1 MKSLLCAALLGLSY
15 INCENYTLP
24 EENKNSLELIK
35 YWGYPAERH
44 HVITKDKYI
53 LTIHRIP
60 RGNPNT
66 DPSYR
71 TEPNN
76 RPVVFLQHGL
86 LCSSS
91 NWITNLPD
99 QSLGFLLADARFD
112 VWLGNVRG
120 NTYSRTHLNYDI
132 DSDAYWKFS
141 FDEMAAYDLPAM
153 VDYVLN
159 ITKKEHL
166 YYVGHSQGT
175 MMAFAGLSENEELR
189 KKIKTVFA
197 LAPVARLTN
206 TKSPVRFLSYFS
218 DLFKFTFSFFNVREF
233 LPSSNLIKYVAENG
247 CPLEEWMCD
256 NVLFLIAGFDK
267 SNLNATRT
275 PVYYSHT
282 PAGTSVQNMLH
293 FAQLIQN
300 EGTFS
305 KYDYGFLKNFYKYG
319 SSSPPAYQLKNVKVP
334 VVLISGSKD
343 TLADPKDV
351 AWLKTQLPHVLKF
364 KQIKGYNHLD
374 FIWGMS
380 AREKVYKH
388 LIAIIKKYEKN

>member
-1 MKSLLCAALLGLSY
+1 MKLLLCVALLGLSH
-15 INCENYTLP
+15 INCENDTLP

-44 HVITKDKYI
+44 HVVTKDRYV
-53 LTIHRIP
+53 LTVHRMP

-66 DPSYR
+66 DPFYR
-71 TEPNN
+71 TKPSN
-76 RPVVFLQHGL
+76 RPVVFLQHGS

-99 QSLGFLLADARFD
+99 QSLGFLLADAGFD

-120 NTYSRTHLNYDI
+120 NTYSRMHLDYDI

-159 ITKKEHL
+159 VTKKEQL

-197 LAPVARLTN
+197 LAPVARLIN
-206 TKSPVRFLSYFS
+206 TKSPVGFLSYFA
-218 DLFKFTFSFFNVREF
+218 DLFKFTFSLFNVREL
-233 LPSSNLIKYVAENG
+233 LPSPNLIKYIADNG

-256 NVLFLIAGFDK
+256 NVLFLVAGFDK
-267 SNLNATRT
+267 SNLNAART

-282 PAGTSVQNMLH
+282 PAGTSVKNILH
-293 FAQLIQN
+293 FSQLIRN

-305 KYDYGFLKNFYKYG
+305 KFDYGFFKNFYNYG

-364 KQIKGYNHLD
+364 KQIKGHNHLD

-380 AREKVYKH
+380 AKEKIYKH
-388 LIAIIKKYEKN
+388 LISMIRKYEQN

>member
-1 MKSLLCAALLGLSY
+1 M
-15 INCENYTLP
+15 
-24 EENKNSLELIK
+24 
-35 YWGYPAERH
+35 
-44 HVITKDKYI
+44 
-53 LTIHRIP
+53 
-60 RGNPNT
+60 
-66 DPSYR
+66 
-71 TEPNN
+71 
-76 RPVVFLQHGL
+76 
-86 LCSSS
+86 
-91 NWITNLPD
+91 
-99 QSLGFLLADARFD
+99 
-112 VWLGNVRG
+112 
-120 NTYSRTHLNYDI
+120 
-132 DSDAYWKFS
+132 
-141 FDEMAAYDLPAM
+141 
-153 VDYVLN
+153 
-159 ITKKEHL
+159 
-166 YYVGHSQGT
+166 
-175 MMAFAGLSENEELR
+175 
-189 KKIKTVFA
+189 
-197 LAPVARLTN
+197 
-206 TKSPVRFLSYFS
+206 
-218 DLFKFTFSFFNVREF
+218 REF

-247 CPLEEWMCD
+247 CPLEERMCD

-293 FAQLIQN
+293 FAQLIRN

-364 KQIKGYNHLD
+364 KQIQGYNHLD

-388 LIAIIKKYEKN
+388 LIAIIKKYEQN

>member
-1 MKSLLCAALLGLSY
+1 MKLLLCAALLGLSY

-35 YWGYPAERH
+35 YWGYPAEH
-44 HVITKDKYI
+44 HRVITKDKYI

-66 DPSYR
+66 NPSYR
-71 TEPNN
+71 TQPNN

-99 QSLGFLLADARFD
+99 QSLGFLLADAGFD

-189 KKIKTVFA
+189 KKNQNSICLSASGKINKHKKSSWVFK
-197 LAPVARLTN
+197 LFFG
-206 TKSPVRFLSYFS
+206 SIQIYF
-218 DLFKFTFSFFNVREF
+218 FF
-233 LPSSNLIKYVAENG
+233 I
-247 CPLEEWMCD
+247 
-256 NVLFLIAGFDK
+256 
-267 SNLNATRT
+267 
-275 PVYYSHT
+275 
-282 PAGTSVQNMLH
+282 
-293 FAQLIQN
+293 
-300 EGTFS
+300 
-305 KYDYGFLKNFYKYG
+305 
-319 SSSPPAYQLKNVKVP
+319 
-334 VVLISGSKD
+334 
-343 TLADPKDV
+343 
-351 AWLKTQLPHVLKF
+351 
-364 KQIKGYNHLD
+364 
-374 FIWGMS
+374 
-380 AREKVYKH
+380 
-388 LIAIIKKYEKN
+388 